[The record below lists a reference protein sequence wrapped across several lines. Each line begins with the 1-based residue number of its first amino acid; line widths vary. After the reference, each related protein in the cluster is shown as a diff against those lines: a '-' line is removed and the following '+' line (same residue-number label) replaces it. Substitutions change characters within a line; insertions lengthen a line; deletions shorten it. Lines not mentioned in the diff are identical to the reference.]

1 MKNFELDSQYEEM
14 SLLFKMFSDSTR
26 LKILHLLFEQERCV
40 SDFVENLEMSQS
52 AVSHQLASLKKTHLI
67 KSRKSGK
74 NVYYSLADEHIVSIF
89 KMAYEHVNE

>member
-1 MKNFELDSQYEEM
+1 MDVEFQYEEM

-40 SDFVENLEMSQS
+40 SDFIEELQMSQS
-52 AVSHQLASLKKTHLI
+52 AVSHQLATLKKTHLI
-67 KSRKSGK
+67 KSRKAGK

-89 KMAYEHVNE
+89 KMALDHVNE

>member
-1 MKNFELDSQYEEM
+1 MKSMDVEFQYEEM

-40 SDFVENLEMSQS
+40 SDFIEELQMSQS
-52 AVSHQLASLKKTHLI
+52 AVSHQLATLKKTHLI
-67 KSRKSGK
+67 KSRKAGK

-89 KMAYEHVNE
+89 KMALDHVNE

>member
-1 MKNFELDSQYEEM
+1 MDIQYEEM

-40 SDFVENLEMSQS
+40 SDFVEQLQMSQS

-89 KMAYEHVNE
+89 KMALDHVNE

>member
-1 MKNFELDSQYEEM
+1 MKNLDTEAQFEEM

-26 LKILHLLFEQERCV
+26 LKILHMLFENERCV
-40 SDFVENLEMSQS
+40 SDFVDELQMSQS

-74 NVYYSLADEHIVSIF
+74 NVYYSLADEHIESIF
-89 KMAYEHVNE
+89 KMALDHVNE